1 MRDFA
6 HTREHAARDRT
17 MKIGGASRLPS
28 LLLSRPP
35 KRQISGGVPWRSGPG
50 GASPSTSFV
59 AYLFG
64 FGSFGFGLVQWC
76 WEGGGG
82 AVIVMA

>member
-1 MRDFA
+1 LRDLA

-35 KRQISGGVPWRSGPG
+35 KRQISGGVPCRSWP
-50 GASPSTSFV
+50 ARASTSTSLV
-59 AYLFG
+59 AYLFR
-64 FGSFGFGLVQWC
+64 FGSFWFGLVQLC